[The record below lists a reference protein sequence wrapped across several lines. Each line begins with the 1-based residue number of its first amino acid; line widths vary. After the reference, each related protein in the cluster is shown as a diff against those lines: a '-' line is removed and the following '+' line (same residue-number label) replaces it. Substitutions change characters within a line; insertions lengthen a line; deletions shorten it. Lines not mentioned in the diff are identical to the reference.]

1 MRKSLIL
8 FFLFLGLNVLA
19 QPGVSPTKVI
29 DGFTY
34 YEHTVA
40 PGNTLYGIQRMYGVS
55 IEEIQDANPGL
66 TEDLSEG
73 QKILIPIGKEELT
86 IDYMV
91 KDKETL
97 YGISKKF
104 NTTVEKL
111 KELNPI
117 LETTGLQKDQVIS
130 VPAPTKE
137 YAAVD
142 PKTYEKQEEPK
153 DLSDNPFVVEDTTVV
168 QSEPVS
174 KGFSDSTVLYTVLPH
189 ETLYSISKRFMVP
202 VEELMKVNKL
212 PTASI
217 KEGQKLIIPVKKE
230 EYDQVDVKTV
240 NPFIEETIDSVT
252 AIEQKD
258 EYGVALMM
266 PFFVEHGPGYSQYIS
281 DISTQFYMGA
291 LVAVD
296 SLKKCGLNAKLYV
309 YDTKNDTN
317 RVRSIISKPEFDKI
331 DLIIGPLYG
340 KTVPFVAEYSKRTGK
355 KMICP
360 LAVDK
365 SVLRRNPNVYA
376 SVPSDVT
383 LFSGLAKYLAKSEYD
398 RVVLIRPT
406 DKEGGLLAE
415 SFKSAYLSAAQNGTS
430 PSISNADEINF
441 ADFVKKGSK
450 VAFVYPSDVKVKVI
464 KFMSRLNT
472 AAITSKEGEVT
483 IFGTKDWVN
492 IEEINNVYKN
502 KYNFHYPGPN
512 YLDYY
517 SDKMTSMND
526 RFRARFNTD
535 MSKVS
540 IQAYDLMTYFSCYF
554 FGLQG
559 HCDPLMN
566 SFQMSQV
573 DNGDGFENSSVFIV
587 EQENFELIKREL
599 IAK

>member
-1 MRKSLIL
+1 MRKTLIL
-8 FFLFLGLNVLA
+8 SFLLLGLNVLA

-40 PGNTLYGIQRMYGVS
+40 PGNTLYGIQRMYDVT

-66 TEDLSEG
+66 TENLSEG
-73 QKILIPIGKEELT
+73 QKILIPIGKEEVT
-86 IDYMV
+86 MEYMV
-91 KDKETL
+91 QDKETL
-97 YGISKKF
+97 YGISRKF
-104 NTTVEKL
+104 NTTVEKI

-117 LETTGLQKDQVIS
+117 LETTGLQKDQVIL
-130 VPAPTKE
+130 VPAPPKE
-137 YAAVD
+137 YSAVD
-142 PKTYEKQEEPK
+142 PKTYEKEVEPQ
-153 DLSDNPFVVEDTTVV
+153 DVTDNPFVNEDTTEVYDV
-168 QSEPVS
+168 SS
-174 KGFSDSTVLYTVLPH
+174 KGFSDTTVLYTVLPH

-202 VEELMKVNKL
+202 VEELMRVNKL
-212 PTASI
+212 PSASI
-217 KEGQKLIIPVKKE
+217 KEGQRLIIPVQQE
-230 EYDQVDVKTV
+230 EYGNVGVKTV
-240 NPFIEETIDSVT
+240 NPFIEETIDSVS
-252 AIEQKD
+252 AIPRKD
-258 EYGVALMM
+258 VYGIALMM

-317 RVRSIISKPEFDKI
+317 RVKSIISKPEFQNI

-340 KTVPFVAEYSKRTGK
+340 KTVPVVAEYSKRTGK
-355 KMICP
+355 KMVCP

-383 LFSGLAKYLAKSEYD
+383 LFNGLARHLAKSDYD
-398 RVVLIRPT
+398 RIVLIRPT

-415 SFKSAYLSAAQNGTS
+415 SFKSTYLSIAENGKS

-450 VAFVYPSDVKVKVI
+450 VAFVYPCDVKVKVI

-517 SDKMTSMND
+517 SDQMISMND
-526 RFRARFNTD
+526 RFRERFNTD
-535 MSKVS
+535 LTKVS
-540 IQAYDLMTYFSCYF
+540 IQSYDLLTYFACNF
-554 FGLQG
+554 FGLNPQ
-559 HCDPLMN
+559 CKPLMN
-566 SFQMSQV
+566 EFNMWQV
-573 DNGDGFENSSVFIV
+573 DNGDGFENSSVFII
-587 EQENFELIKREL
+587 EQENFELIKRGFV
-599 IAK
+599 AR

>member
-1 MRKSLIL
+1 MRKTILL
-8 FFLFLGLNVLA
+8 FFLLFGLNVLA

-40 PGNTLYGIQRMYGVS
+40 PGNTLYAIQRMYGVS

-66 TEDLSEG
+66 TESLVEG
-73 QKILIPIGKEELT
+73 QKILIPIGKEEET
-86 IDYMV
+86 IDYRV

-97 YGISKKF
+97 YGISRKF

-111 KELNPI
+111 KELNPV
-117 LETTGLQKDQVIS
+117 LETTGLQKDQVIT
-130 VPAPTKE
+130 VPAPHKE
-137 YAAVD
+137 FAAVD
-142 PKTYEKQEEPK
+142 PREYEKEEDPI
-153 DLSDNPFVVEDTTVV
+153 DSTNPFVHEDSVAVAVETET
-168 QSEPVS
+168 
-174 KGFSDSTVLYTVLPH
+174 KGFSDSTVIYTVLPH

-202 VEELMKVNKL
+202 VEELMKINQL

-217 KEGQKLIIPVKKE
+217 KEGQKLIIPVPRE
-230 EYDQVDVKTV
+230 EYSEVDVKTV
-240 NPFIEETIDSVT
+240 NPFIEEAVDSVT
-252 AIEQKD
+252 AIPSKE
-258 EYGVALMM
+258 EYGIALMM

-281 DISTQFYMGA
+281 DIATQFYMGA

-317 RVRSIISKPEFDKI
+317 RVRAIISKPEFENI

-340 KTVPFVAEYSKRTGK
+340 KTVPYVAEYSKRTGK
-355 KMICP
+355 KMVCP
-360 LAVDK
+360 LGVDK
-365 SVLRRNPNVYA
+365 SILRRNPNVYA

-383 LFSGLAKYLAKSEYD
+383 LFNGLAKYLVKSDYD
-398 RVVLIRPT
+398 RVVLIRPS

-415 SFKSAYLSAAQNGTS
+415 SFKSTYLSFAKNGIS

-441 ADFVKKGSK
+441 ADFVKKGSR
-450 VAFVYPSDVKVKVI
+450 VAFVYPCEEKVKVI

-483 IFGTKDWVN
+483 VFGTKDWVN

-517 SDKMTSMND
+517 SEQMMGMNA
-526 RFRARFNTD
+526 RFRERFNTD

-540 IQAYDLMTYFSCYF
+540 VQAYDLMTYFSCQF
-554 FGLQG
+554 FGLSG
-559 HCDPLMN
+559 KCDPLMN
-566 SFQMSQV
+566 SFNMSQV
-573 DNGDGFENSSVFIV
+573 DQGDGFENSSVYII
-587 EQENFELIKREL
+587 EQEKFELVKRDL
-599 IAK
+599 IVK